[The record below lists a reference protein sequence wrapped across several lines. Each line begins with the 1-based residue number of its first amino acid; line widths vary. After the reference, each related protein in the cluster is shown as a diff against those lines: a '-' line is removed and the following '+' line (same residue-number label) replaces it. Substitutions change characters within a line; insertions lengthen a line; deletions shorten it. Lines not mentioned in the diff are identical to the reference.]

1 MFAAWVD
8 WVGITKTGECV
19 MITQSKSSDSKIR
32 QNRKR
37 IGLPEVQVYYK
48 VQAPESLR
56 LTGWIT
62 EAEYKEIKLLR
73 EKHGSPP
80 LRVLERARAS
90 E

>member
-19 MITQSKSSDSKIR
+19 MINTQNKSSASQIR
-32 QNRKR
+32 KSRKR
-37 IGLPEVQVYYK
+37 IGLPEIQVYYK
-48 VQAPESLR
+48 VQAPESQH

-73 EKHGSPP
+73 ENNGSP
-80 LRVLERARAS
+80 LRVLARGS
-90 E
+90 IP